1 MKYLIL
7 LTIIILVTNACRKE
21 DVDPEYSQNYSSS
34 GHYFNIYIYGTLVN
48 SFTGDPVAGRNIC
61 TDQIPPDGTK
71 TDAAGRFKLVIGW
84 FWGKYTLDK
93 PEVIGFYLGY
103 DDLDNKDPNKR
114 IHAIDLHSYH
124 SGDTI
129 KNVIILIP
137 PDYDPGTVPHV
148 PVIGAHE

>member
-7 LTIIILVTNACRKE
+7 ITIIAGIFSACQKE
-21 DVDPEYSQNYSSS
+21 EVPPNYTQNSSGYNYS
-34 GHYFNIYIYGTLVN
+34 IIIYGTLIN
-48 SFTGDPVAGRNIC
+48 SFTGDPVPGKNIC

-84 FWGKYTLDK
+84 FWGKYTLAK

-103 DDLDNKDPNKR
+103 DGLDNKDPNKR
-114 IHAIDLHSYH
+114 IHAIDLHSYD

-129 KNVIILIP
+129 KNVIIRIP
-137 PDYDPGTVPHV
+137 PDYDLGTVPHT
-148 PVIGAHE
+148 PVIEVHQ